1 MDQKAPVVVVVVPFP
16 AQGHLNQLLHFCCLI
31 SSYGIPVHYV
41 GSATHNR
48 QAKQRVHGWDP
59 LTISNIHFH
68 DLPIPP
74 FLAPPPNPHIKFPT
88 HLQPAFDASTHLRD
102 PLAALLRS
110 LSPTSRR
117 IAVVHDPLMA
127 FTAQDAVSVT
137 NAETYTLHGV
147 SAFVV
152 FSHIWK
158 SLGNPTFPGIANP
171 NDLPPLAGSTS
182 DQFLDFI
189 ARQYE
194 YMMFDSGDLYNT
206 CKSMEGAFLDL
217 LTQEQFTGKKR
228 QWAIGPLNPLVPDTS
243 CDSRRQHKCLEWL
256 DKQPPGSVL
265 YVAFGTTVS
274 IPDDQIMEIAI
285 GLESSNQR
293 FIWVLREADK
303 GDIYA
308 EEEEARKAKLPN
320 GYEERVEGVGL
331 IEREWAPQLEILAHP
346 STGGFLSHCGWNS
359 CMESI
364 SMGVPIAAWPMHS
377 DQPRNS
383 FLVTEVL
390 KVGVVVGE
398 WAQHDEVVCSVTI
411 EGAISK
417 LMVSEEGEG
426 MRKRAK
432 ELGRAVRESVSGG
445 GSSRVDLE
453 SFIAH
458 IRAFKTHFSD
468 LSKDEECYLKAI
480 GKERGGDYTTW
491 KLRKVLDQDRGIDS
505 VPKVAPS
512 CGQGRQA
519 PSIDQG

>member
-48 QAKQRVHGWDP
+48 QAKDRVHGWDP

-68 DLPIPP
+68 DFPIPP
-74 FLAPPPNPHIKFPT
+74 FLTPPPNPHAPNRFPV
-88 HLQPAFDASTHLRD
+88 HLQPAFDASSQLRD

-152 FSHIWK
+152 FYHIWK
-158 SLGNPTFPGIANP
+158 SFGKPTFPGIAIL
-171 NDLPPLAGSTS
+171 NDLPSLAGCST
-182 DQFLDFI
+182 DQFLGFI

-194 YMMFDSGDLYNT
+194 YMKFDSGHIYNT
-206 CKSMEGAFLDL
+206 CRPMEGVFLDL
-217 LTQEQFTGKKR
+217 LAQEQFTGNKK
-228 QWAIGPLNPLVPDTS
+228 QWAIGPLNPIVLDTS
-243 CDSRRQHKCLEWL
+243 LDSDRRHKCLEWL
-256 DKQPPGSVL
+256 DKQAPGSVL

-285 GLESSNQR
+285 GLESSKQR

-303 GDIYA
+303 GDIYV
-308 EEEEARKAKLPN
+308 EEEEAGKAKLPN

-331 IEREWAPQLEILAHP
+331 IERDWAPQLEILAHP

-359 CMESI
+359 CIESI

-377 DQPRNS
+377 DQPRNTI
-383 FLVTEVL
+383 LVTEVL
-390 KVGVVVGE
+390 KVGVVVRE
-398 WAQHDEVVCSVTI
+398 WAQRDEVVPSATI
-411 EGAISK
+411 ESAISK

-426 MRKRAK
+426 MRRRAE
-432 ELGRAVRESVSGG
+432 ELGCAVRESVSGDG
-445 GSSRVDLE
+445 ASRIELE

-458 IRAFKTHFSD
+458 ISR
-468 LSKDEECYLKAI
+468 
-480 GKERGGDYTTW
+480 
-491 KLRKVLDQDRGIDS
+491 
-505 VPKVAPS
+505 
-512 CGQGRQA
+512 
-519 PSIDQG
+519 